1 MDDFLTAIGLL
12 LGLIAIVLGVT
23 SLLVGLFGEDAVI
36 LGYDITCCQEDGTAC
51 IQVTGL
57 TEGYDLPECPD
68 EFVFKSGKLWA
79 LEEYL
84 DGGGQ

>member
-1 MDDFLTAIGLL
+1 MDDFLTAIVLL
-12 LGLIAIVLGVT
+12 FGLIAIVLGVPA
-23 SLLVGLFGEDAVI
+23 LLIGIFGEDVVP
-36 LGYDITCCQEDGTAC
+36 LGYDILCCQEEGTAC

-57 TEGYDLPECPD
+57 TDGYDLPECPD